1 MLDSPMLVDQNMVC
15 GSNTDQR
22 DHFFRIHLGVSLFS
36 GICQICIPTFLF
48 GPPMQSELLHTCSSY
63 PPNVYDYYYIIS

>member
-22 DHFFRIHLGVSLFS
+22 DHFARLHLHVSLIP
-36 GICQICIPTFLF
+36 GIHQIFIPTFPF
-48 GPPMQSELLHTCSSY
+48 DQPTHQYESPPYC
-63 PPNVYDYYYIIS
+63 IIPCNILQYLPAIL

>member
-22 DHFFRIHLGVSLFS
+22 DHFPRIRISR
-36 GICQICIPTFLF
+36 CIPLF
-48 GPPMQSELLHTCSSY
+48 RDTSDMY
-63 PPNVYDYYYIIS
+63 PYFSL